1 MSRII
6 AGFAKG
12 RKLLSPAKNTR
23 PTSDRVKESM
33 FGILQ
38 SQEII
43 SSASVLDIFA
53 GTGAVG
59 LEAVSRGATKLVM
72 VEKDATAA
80 SVCQQNAELVLSHL
94 ETPVDIQMLQ
104 ANAYNALEN
113 LVGQFH
119 LIFLDPPYNYPV
131 KKLNENLQQLLPLSK
146 GVVVIEKSAKT
157 EMPDLTG
164 WVIDETKNYG
174 DSELVFLT
182 KDVSR

>member
-1 MSRII
+1 VSRII

-104 ANAYNALEN
+104 ANAYNALDN
-113 LVGQFH
+113 LVGQFD

-131 KKLNENLQQLLPLSK
+131 NKLNENLQQLLPLSR
-146 GVVVIEKSAKT
+146 GVVVMEKSAKT

>member
-104 ANAYNALEN
+104 ANAYNALDN
-113 LVGQFH
+113 LVGQFD

-131 KKLNENLQQLLPLSK
+131 NKLNENLQQLLPLSR
-146 GVVVIEKSAKT
+146 GVVVMEKSAKT

>member
-23 PTSDRVKESM
+23 PTTDRIKESM

-38 SQEII
+38 SQEVIE
-43 SSASVLDIFA
+43 SASVLDIFA

-59 LEAVSRGATKLVM
+59 LEAISRGATKLVM

-80 SVCQQNAELVLSHL
+80 SICQQNAELVLSHL
-94 ETPVDIQMLQ
+94 ETPADIQMLQ
-104 ANAYNALEN
+104 ANAYNALDN
-113 LVGQFH
+113 LVGQFD
-119 LIFLDPPYNYPV
+119 LIFLDPPYNYPI
-131 KKLNENLQQLLPLSK
+131 KKLNENLQQLLPLAK
-146 GVVVIEKSAKT
+146 GVVVVEKSAKT

-164 WVIDETKNYG
+164 WVLAETKNYG

-182 KDVSR
+182 KDVSH